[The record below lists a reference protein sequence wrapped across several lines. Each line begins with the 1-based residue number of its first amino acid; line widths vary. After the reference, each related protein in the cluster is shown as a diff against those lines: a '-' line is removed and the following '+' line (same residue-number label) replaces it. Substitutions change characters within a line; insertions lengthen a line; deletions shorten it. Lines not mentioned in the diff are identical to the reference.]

1 MTSMRMVRTVVT
13 LAAGIALA
21 APIAAQKTTPA
32 DAATRLTGTWKLNR
46 ELSPGFR
53 APEARPGGRGRGG
66 AAPARFSAGPSY
78 VPQRG
83 GGRGGDSPSTASDM
97 SPAELAAMAAM
108 RELQQLADE
117 IAINATADRVT
128 FTDVRGE
135 RSYTIDGKNAKI
147 MVGGAEVT
155 TKSRWDRTAL
165 KQEFNT
171 ASTKLTQTWDVDGD
185 GRLVLVAKVESLRL
199 RTPDQKAIF
208 DRK

>member
-1 MTSMRMVRTVVT
+1 MSARILTGAIGAVAIVI
-13 LAAGIALA
+13 LGAGV
-21 APIAAQKTTPA
+21 PAAQKLAPA
-32 DAATRLTGTWKLNR
+32 EAAARLSGTWTINR

-53 APEARPGGRGRGG
+53 TPGGRR
-66 AAPARFSAGPSY
+66 
-78 VPQRG
+78 
-83 GGRGGDSPSTASDM
+83 GGRGGGLRFNAAPGLALQRRPGGDSPNSAADL

-117 IAINATADRVT
+117 ITINATAERVS

-135 RSYTIDGKNAKI
+135 RSYTIDGRNAKV
-147 MVGGAEVT
+147 MVAGAEVS
-155 TKSRWDRTAL
+155 TKSSWDKAVL

-171 ASTKLTQTWDVDGD
+171 ASTKLTQTWDVNAD
-185 GRLVLVAKVESLRL
+185 GRLVLTAKVESLRL